1 VCGVG
6 DIHASV
12 ALTEGRAPLFSFVEV
27 PGCVQECPVRNHE
40 EKEFL
45 PVLGMEVLSV
55 SWQASSTVSEF
66 SVNSN
71 KRICICSLIRRT
83 LWRVA
88 VVRLE
93 KLIFFQLVILS
104 FYGTRNFNT
113 VFTRPTPLPM
123 VPVPSQMNLVHA
135 KPPWSCKVYFNIIL
149 PSTSRSSK
157 WILHVDKLK
166 IYATIGMW

>member
-1 VCGVG
+1 MCGVG

-27 PGCVQECPVRNHE
+27 PGCVQECSVLDHE

-55 SWQASSTVSEF
+55 SSTVSEF
-66 SVNSN
+66 SINSN
-71 KRICICSLIRRT
+71 KRICICSLIRTT

-93 KLIFFQLVILS
+93 TLIFFQLVIPS

-113 VFTRPTPLPM
+113 VFTRHPLTM
-123 VPVPSQMNLVHA
+123 VHVPSQMNLVHA
-135 KPPWSCKVYFNIIL
+135 KPSLSCKVYCNIIL

-157 WILHVDKLK
+157 
-166 IYATIGMW
+166 